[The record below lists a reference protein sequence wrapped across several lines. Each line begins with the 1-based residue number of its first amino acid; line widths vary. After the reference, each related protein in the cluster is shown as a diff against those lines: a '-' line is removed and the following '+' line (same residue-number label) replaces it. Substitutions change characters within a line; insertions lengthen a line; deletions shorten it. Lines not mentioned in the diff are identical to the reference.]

1 MEEIYKNFET
11 RRAEALKQAELKEGE
26 LAPET
31 EKQILKEA
39 VSERITAAQP
49 IPPAQQQ
56 IVVQKAQQIKGQS
69 KERQIQLL
77 TEMAFEKGVIEAV
90 EVAKHLDNPYL
101 LDEFHDALVDELY
114 NKLVEQGKLKA
125 I

>member
-26 LAPET
+26 LTPET

-39 VSERITAAQP
+39 VSERIITAQP
-49 IPPAQQQ
+49 ISPAQQQ
-56 IVVQKAQQIKGQS
+56 IVVQKAQQIKGQP